1 MRLKKLKLAGFKS
14 FVDPTTVSFPS
25 ALVAVVGPNGCGKSN
40 IIDAVRWVMG
50 ESSAKNLRGESMADV
65 IFNGSRDR
73 KPVGQASVELIFEND
88 AGRLLGEFASYS
100 EIAIKRIVTRD
111 GQSNYYLNGAKC
123 RKKDVVDIFLGTGLG
138 PRSYSIIGQG
148 TISKIIEA
156 KPEELRV
163 FLEEAAGISKYKERR
178 RETEN
183 RIKHTRDN
191 LERVTDLCDE
201 LGKQLDRL
209 KRQANSAE
217 RYKSLKSQER
227 LYKAQL
233 QALRWL
239 RLSDEIEC
247 FDKEL
252 NQKKLALESLLT
264 EQNRLDLTIADKRS
278 AYQDANEKLNEVQAQ
293 YYKIA
298 SEIARLEE
306 NIQHQRERKAQLDK
320 DLSQAKDDWQ
330 QASQHL
336 EENQQKSLLL
346 NEAIVILEPEVA
358 QMSEAFAINQAML
371 EEFEL
376 KQESWRG
383 QWDAFVQTSAESS
396 KTAHVEQSKIQQI
409 EGSINKLQQRLEKLG
424 QELSHLDIAPSNH
437 EITQLKEE
445 HDLLNA
451 KHEET
456 NLQMESITEQL
467 KTQRLELEKLEKNY
481 HTNRSLLA
489 QNKAKEASLL
499 QLQEAAL
506 GNDDKNEKQ
515 WLNKNELQAA
525 KRLAQVIS
533 VDDGYETALEV
544 ALGSSLQALCIDD
557 LNSLEAAFNEIDKGC
572 LTFVEKN
579 QKLTA
584 AVLAEYPALYKKIS
598 SEHAICQNLLTGIYV
613 ADDLCQALSWL
624 VDIASHESIIT
635 KDGILLGH
643 GWCRVVRSKDVS
655 SGVIARE
662 KAIVEIQKQIDIQE
676 LDQQEKH
683 DSIAQLKLVIENL
696 DLELAQIQ
704 QLRNETFSS
713 RAELRSKIQVKKNR
727 IEQIEIRLK
736 VIDEEVES
744 ESEQRE
750 TSQMQ
755 LLTAKNNWQ
764 QAMQAMEFDSEKR
777 EELTIEQ
784 QSINEHLAQ
793 HRRESS
799 QLHQSLHEKELSLK
813 TKQSEIYS
821 INQSIERDSPHLDV
835 LKERI
840 EVLILNEQQTPTNDG
855 ASTEQILEEKLELH
869 LIAEEKLNTEKR
881 LLEDLKLSL
890 SMIEKET
897 STYAESIRNEQ
908 SRIDSLRMDRQTVI
922 VRRQTIEETLAETDH
937 QLKILLEEMPS
948 EADEKVW
955 DEELKTFAIKI
966 SRLGAI
972 NLAAIDEYETE
983 SVRKRYLDE
992 QFDDL
997 TSALE
1002 TLEAAISKIDKETR
1016 IRFKDT
1022 YEQVNE
1028 GFQNLFPRLFGGGQ
1042 AYLDLTGDDL
1052 LDTGVTVMAR
1062 PPGKRNSTIHL
1073 LSGGE
1078 KALTAVALV
1087 FAIFYLNPAPFCMLD
1102 EVDAPLDDINVT
1114 RFCSLVKEMS
1124 KQVQF
1129 IFISHNKVAMEMA
1142 EQLHGVT
1149 MMEPGVSRIVS
1160 VDVEAAIAIAT

>member
-111 GQSNYYLNGAKC
+111 GQSTYYLNGTKC

-178 RETEN
+178 RETQN
-183 RIKHTRDN
+183 RIKHTREN
-191 LERVTDLCDE
+191 LDRITDLCDE

-209 KRQANSAE
+209 KRQANAAE
-217 RYKSLKSQER
+217 RYKTLKSQER

-233 QALRWL
+233 HALRYL
-239 RLSDEIEC
+239 RLSDEIES
-247 FDKEL
+247 FDKSINE
-252 NQKKLALESLLT
+252 QKLTLEELLT
-264 EQNRLDLTIADKRS
+264 EQNRIDITIGEKRD
-278 AYQDANEKLNEVQAQ
+278 AYQDANENLNKVQAE
-293 YYKIA
+293 YYKIE

-306 NIQHQRERKAQLDK
+306 SISHRRERKAQLES
-320 DLSQAKDDWQ
+320 DLSQAKQDWQ
-330 QASQHL
+330 QANQHL
-336 EENQQKSLLL
+336 EDNQQKSLSLSD
-346 NEAIVILEPEVA
+346 AIETLEPEVS
-358 QMSEAFAINQAML
+358 QLQQDFAVIAAML
-371 EEFEL
+371 SDYES
-376 KQESWRG
+376 QQDSWRM

-396 KTAHVEQSKIQQI
+396 KIAHVEQSRIQQI
-409 EGSINKLQQRLEKLG
+409 EGTEKKLQQRLEKLS
-424 QELSHLDIAPSNH
+424 QEKSHLDLEPSKK
-437 EITQLKEE
+437 EIKQLNEE
-445 HDLLNA
+445 LQLLEF
-451 KHEET
+451 KYEEMS
-456 NLQMESITEQL
+456 LQMENSTEQL
-467 KTQRLELEKLEKNY
+467 KLRRLELDKDEDLF
-481 HTNRSLLA
+481 HRNRSLLQ

-499 QLQEAAL
+499 QLQKSAL
-506 GNDDKNEKQ
+506 GNDSNKDNK
-515 WLNKNELQAA
+515 WLNQNQLNTA
-525 KRLAQVIS
+525 KKLAQVIT
-533 VDDGYETALEV
+533 VEDGYETALEV
-544 ALGSSLQALCIDD
+544 ALGVSLQALCVDD
-557 LNSLEAAFNEIDKGC
+557 ISNIEKTFNEINNGC
-572 LTFVEKN
+572 LTFV
-579 QKLTA
+579 QKGQELTA
-584 AVLAEYPALYKKIS
+584 TVTAEHPSLYKKITT
-598 SEHAICQNLLTGIYV
+598 EHAISQNLLTGIYI
-613 ADDLCQALSWL
+613 ADDLSQALIWL
-624 VDIASHESIIT
+624 ENIADHESIIT
-635 KDGILLGH
+635 KDGILVGH
-643 GWCRVVRSKDVS
+643 GWRRVVREQDVS
-655 SGVIARE
+655 SGIIARE
-662 KAIVEIQKQIDIQE
+662 KEILELQQQIESQE
-676 LDQQEKH
+676 LSQQHKNEII
-683 DSIAQLKLVIENL
+683 SQLKQVIENL
-696 DLELAQIQ
+696 GSEQSELQKSCNEVFSYRADL
-704 QLRNETFSS
+704 N
-713 RAELRSKIQVKKNR
+713 SKIQVKKNR
-727 IEQIEIRLK
+727 IEQIEIRLR
-736 VIDEEVES
+736 VIDDEVAS
-744 ESEQRE
+744 EMEQLE

-764 QAMQAMEFDSEKR
+764 QAMQTMEVDAQKR
-777 EELTIEQ
+777 EELTASQ
-784 QSINEHLAQ
+784 GSINDALAQ

-799 QLHQSLHEKELSLK
+799 QMRQTLHEKELSLK
-813 TKQSEIYS
+813 TKQSELIVVE
-821 INQSIERDSPHLDV
+821 QSLARELVQIDIFN
-835 LKERI
+835 ERI
-840 EVLILNEQQTPTNDG
+840 EALVINDQQNQANDANSPEQV
-855 ASTEQILEEKLELH
+855 LEEKLKLH
-869 LIAEEKLNTEKR
+869 FIAEEKLNIEKR
-881 LLEDLKLSL
+881 LLEDIKLSL

-897 STYAESIRNEQ
+897 LTYGESIRNEQ
-908 SRIDSLRMDRQTVI
+908 TKIDSLRMDRQTVI
-922 VRRQTIEETLAETDH
+922 VRRQTIEEALAETNH
-937 QLKILLEEMPS
+937 QLKNLIEEMPS
-948 EADEKVW
+948 EADEKTW

-966 SRLGAI
+966 NRLGAI

-997 TSALE
+997 TTALE

-1016 IRFKDT
+1016 VRFKDT

-1028 GFQNLFPRLFGGGQ
+1028 GFQRLFPRLFGGGQ

-1087 FAIFYLNPAPFCMLD
+1087 FAIFHLNPAPFCMLD
-1102 EVDAPLDDINVT
+1102 EVDAPLDDTNVT
-1114 RFCSLVKEMS
+1114 RFCSLVTEMS

-1142 EQLHGVT
+1142 QQLHGVT

-1160 VDVEAAIAIAT
+1160 VDVEAAMAIAT